1 PGAVDE
7 TINSSSGMPLSAVVI
22 ATDGASN
29 VPRDLAATL
38 RELRARDISVFTV
51 GVGNPSRTLDAELVR
66 VNMPRRV
73 LVGSRVNIEAFV
85 CLTGFGASKVLIVVL
100 EDVRVYKSDYISFC

>member
-1 PGAVDE
+1 GALDE
-7 TINSSSGMPLSAVVI
+7 TLKRSAGMPLSAVVI

-38 RELRARDISVFTV
+38 RELPARDGPVFTV
-51 GVGNPSRTLDAELVR
+51 GVGNAARPPDAELVR
-66 VNMPRRV
+66 MNLPRRV

-85 CLTGFGASKVLIVVL
+85 RLSGYGPPRGLM
-100 EDVRVYKSDYISFC
+100 RVTDDGRAIQ